1 MFQIGDQIIYG
12 STGVCKVTDVTTPDI
27 GEAKGKLYY
36 VLAPLYQD
44 GVIYT
49 PVESKVFMR
58 PIITK
63 EEAEALID
71 SIPTVEAEAYHNP
84 VLRELEAHYDSYLR
98 THSCEDLIRLTMSTY
113 AKKQAM
119 AQQNRK
125 FGAVDERF
133 MKRAEDLLQGELSAS
148 LGIPREQVGDYIA
161 ARVSAK
167 RQKAGA

>member
-1 MFQIGDQIIYG
+1 MYQIGDLIVYG
-12 STGVCKVTDVTTPDI
+12 STGVCRVTDITTPDI
-27 GEAKGKLYY
+27 RGTENKLYY

-63 EEAEALID
+63 EEAETLID
-71 SIPTVEAEAYHNP
+71 SISTMEAEAYHSSI
-84 VLRELEAHYDSYLR
+84 LRELEEHYDSYLQ
-98 THSCEDLIRLTMSTY
+98 THSCEDLIRLAMSTY
-113 AKKQAM
+113 AKKQDM

-161 ARVSAK
+161 ARVSVK
-167 RQKAGA
+167 N